1 MFEQIGMMLDQSPE
15 EITPAASETHSEQPA
30 AEAAPAV
37 RYYEISEE
45 TARRAN
51 DANSMR
57 DYKPGSATAEYRAA
71 VDEAAA
77 LVEAQKAKVSPYYH
91 DKLDGLLDRYA
102 RRLADYYN
110 AYYRNEASCP
120 SILISGGS
128 NFPVNKKNKQ
138 NARRDS
144 LWQEYKDIEGIL
156 DKIKSVGTG
165 AVDLADPHAREILTE
180 QLNAH
185 QKALDDAKAAN
196 AYYRKHKTLDGC
208 PGIGQK
214 EKEWLTRPGVFNSG
228 ENGTPLEL
236 YGCPFPA
243 YELQSRRG
251 YIKRVEARIAE
262 LDKRAQQAEQP
273 ADNTAFP
280 GGEIVRNLEADR
292 LQIIFDEKPDEEM
305 RAKLKSNGFRWSPR
319 YGAWQR
325 QLTQN
330 AESAARR
337 ALGLN

>member
-1 MFEQIGMMLDQSPE
+1 MFEQIGLLDQLQLPE
-15 EITPAASETHSEQPA
+15 ETAPTATEARPEQPA

-37 RYYEISEE
+37 RYYAISEE

-77 LVEAQKAKVSPYYH
+77 LVASKKAAVSPYYH

-102 RRLADYYN
+102 RRLAEYYN

-128 NFPVNKKNKQ
+128 NFPVNKKKKQ

-144 LWQEYKDIEGIL
+144 LFQEYKQIEGIL
-156 DKIKSVGTG
+156 DKIGSVGTG
-165 AVDLADPHAREILTE
+165 PVDLADPYAREMLGD
-180 QLNAH
+180 QLRRL
-185 QKALDDAKAAN
+185 QRQLDDGKAMN
-196 AYYRKHKTLDGC
+196 AWYRKHKTLHGF
-208 PGIGQK
+208 PGMSDEAAARNDAAIA
-214 EKEWLTRPGVFNSG
+214 SA
-228 ENGTPLEL
+228 
-236 YGCPFPA
+236 PA
-243 YELQSRRG
+243 YAQRPMPDFELASLRG
-251 YIKRVEARIAE
+251 KIKRVQARIAE
-262 LDKRAQQAEQP
+262 LDKRSQQADQP
-273 ADNTAFP
+273 TGSTKFD
-280 GGEIVRNLEADR
+280 GGEIVRNLEANR
-292 LQIIFDEKPDEEM
+292 LQIIFDEKPDEAT
-305 RAKLKSNGFRWSPR
+305 RAALKSNGFRWSPR

-337 ALGLN
+337 ALGIN

>member
-1 MFEQIGMMLDQSPE
+1 MS
-15 EITPAASETHSEQPA
+15 IT
-30 AEAAPAV
+30 
-37 RYYEISEE
+37 YYPISEE

-51 DANSMR
+51 DVNSMR

-77 LVEAQKAKVSPYYH
+77 LVASKKAAVSPYYH

-102 RRLADYYN
+102 RRLAEYYN

-144 LWQEYKDIEGIL
+144 LFQEYKQIEGIL
-156 DKIKSVGTG
+156 DKIRSVGTG
-165 AVDLADPHAREILTE
+165 AVDLADPHAREILTD
-180 QLNAH
+180 QLNAY

-196 AYYRKHKTLDGC
+196 AYYRKHKTFVGA
-208 PGIGQK
+208 PGISESAAQK
-214 EKEWLTRPGVFNSG
+214 LTADFADTRERCPWIDK
-228 ENGTPLEL
+228 
-236 YGCPFPA
+236 PFPD
-243 YELQSRRG
+243 YELTSLRG
-251 YIKRVEARIAE
+251 KIKRVEARIAE
-262 LDKRAQQAEQP
+262 LDKRAQQADQP
-273 ADNTAFP
+273 TCSTKFD

-292 LQIIFDEKPDEEM
+292 LQILFDEKPDEAT
-305 RAKLKSNGFRWSPR
+305 RAALKSNGFRWSPR

-337 ALGLN
+337 ALGIN